1 MGSAAGEFRTTSSW
15 QIHAASAR
23 GFAHC
28 LNNRPGQD
36 RFLCITFQH
45 SGLHESVLLIAA
57 DGAGSVRKSWAGA
70 WIACRAIAES
80 VRQMVLTPNGQ
91 RRLNA
96 AEAWT
101 EGLAVELFAQA
112 RKKLISWAG
121 RLNVPDQELATTLNM
136 IFTGHGFWSF
146 ALLGDGLIASQAV
159 RDESSWQ
166 ILAFPQCGEFAG
178 ETTFLTS
185 DQWIESMQFGAV
197 SGNPDR
203 MLITTDGL
211 LPILYQSQT
220 GIIHPSFVNPLF
232 AAMESRKLSE
242 ARKNN
247 ELGKFLESKRI
258 RTRCDDD
265 LTLILA
271 HRFKGEV
278 DETSS
283 AS

>member
-96 AEAWT
+96 A
-101 EGLAVELFAQA
+101 G
-112 RKKLISWAG
+112 AG

-136 IFTGHGFWSF
+136 IFTGPGFWSF

-159 RDESSWQ
+159 RDESNWQ
-166 ILAFPQCGEFAG
+166 IHGLPEHGEFAG

-185 DQWIESMQFGAV
+185 DQWIESIQFGAV

-242 ARKNN
+242 AQKNN